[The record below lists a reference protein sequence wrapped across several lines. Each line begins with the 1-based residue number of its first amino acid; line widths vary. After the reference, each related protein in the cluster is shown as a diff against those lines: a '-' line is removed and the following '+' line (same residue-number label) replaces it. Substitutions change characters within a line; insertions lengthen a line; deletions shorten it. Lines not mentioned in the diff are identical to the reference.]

1 MSFER
6 FLEIGKLLNLDIRV
20 VADNDENVEALE
32 NKYKDYLDGKVKNI
46 KICYDDDEE
55 YPTLEPQLLK
65 ANSLE
70 ALNTVLNKSFK
81 NDAELLSYM
90 GKNKTDCALKV
101 FNSDEEL
108 RFPEYIKNAIK
119 K

>member
-1 MSFER
+1 
-6 FLEIGKLLNLDIRV
+6 
-20 VADNDENVEALE
+20 
-32 NKYKDYLDGKVKNI
+32 VKNI

-70 ALNTVLNKSFK
+70 VLNTVLNKSFK
-81 NDAELLSYM
+81 DDAELLSYM

-101 FNSDEEL
+101 FNSAADL
-108 RFPEYIKNAIK
+108 TFPEYINNAIAK
-119 K
+119 